1 VIGRVEEFEEEHA
14 HRGQDAALVG
24 DLGLQDVVERRDAI
38 RRDEQQV
45 VVVDAIQ
52 LADLATGQ
60 MQVVGQRWTHRARLS
75 AEIFGM
81 TSRYLPYATTPA
93 RLLAQL
99 VSDVVVVVWTAVW
112 VLVGMAVHAAVSTIA
127 QVGRQVQDGANG
139 VAGNLN
145 SAGDSADNVPLVG
158 DALSKP
164 LRAASEAALDIAG
177 AGQSLDS
184 TATWL
189 AWVLALAVA
198 ATPILAVVMP
208 WLFLRVRFFRRKWT
222 AITLAATPAGE
233 QLLALRALA
242 NRPLAKLA
250 AVSIDPVGAW
260 RRDDAVAVRGLANLE
275 LRSAGVTRRT

>member
-1 VIGRVEEFEEEHA
+1 
-14 HRGQDAALVG
+14 
-24 DLGLQDVVERRDAI
+24 
-38 RRDEQQV
+38 
-45 VVVDAIQ
+45 
-52 LADLATGQ
+52 
-60 MQVVGQRWTHRARLS
+60 
-75 AEIFGM
+75 M

-99 VSDVVVVVWTAVW
+99 VSDLVVVAWTAVW
-112 VLVGMAVHAAVSTIA
+112 VIVGLAVHTAVATIA
-127 QVGRQVQDGANG
+127 AVGRQVNAGATG
-139 VAGNLN
+139 VADNLN
-145 SAGDSADNVPLVG
+145 SAGDSAHDVPLVG

-177 AGQSLDS
+177 AGQSLDT

-198 ATPILAVVMP
+198 APPILAVVMP
-208 WLFLRVRFFRRKWT
+208 WLFMRIRFFRRKWT

-250 AVSIDPVGAW
+250 GVSIDPVGAW

-275 LRSAGVTRRT
+275 LRSSGIARR